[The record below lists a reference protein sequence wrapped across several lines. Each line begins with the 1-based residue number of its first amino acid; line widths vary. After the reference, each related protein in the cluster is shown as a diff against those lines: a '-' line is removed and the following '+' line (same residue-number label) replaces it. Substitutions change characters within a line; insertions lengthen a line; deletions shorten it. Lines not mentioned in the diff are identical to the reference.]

1 VKLSDLIT
9 PRTPAGTALFLQWN
23 GYHVFSVPQRE
34 LISALHSNP
43 QKVRFFGVGGKRHA
57 AESLI
62 ACALRESLEEVGS
75 AVLLHSA
82 TQTHYSRVDGT
93 LLPLDLVGET
103 IRPRLIMEKHQQPN
117 GTAPDQHHQDNQF
130 HQEVIYYVVAFEASL
145 FSQPKPSAEIA
156 ALLYLTDAHLALLKQ
171 LVQPTL
177 AEILAQGAQIDC
189 QPNQMIDAETVLV
202 PHGTAR
208 FLIRQMQ

>member
-1 VKLSDLIT
+1 MKLSDLIT
-9 PRTPAGTALFLQWN
+9 PETPAGTALFLQWN

-34 LISALHSNP
+34 LVSALPSNP

-62 ACALRESLEEVGS
+62 DCALRESLEEIGS

-82 TQTHYSRVDGT
+82 TQTHHSRADGT

-103 IRPRLIMEKHQQPN
+103 IQPRLIMEKHQQPN
-117 GTAPDQHHQDNQF
+117 GTAPNQP

-145 FSQPKPSAEIA
+145 LSQPKPSAEIA

-177 AEILAQGAQIDC
+177 AELLAHGAQIDC
-189 QPNQMIDAETVLV
+189 QPNQVIDAEAVLV

-208 FLIRQMQ
+208 FLMRQMQ